1 MKYYSIYDGRNF
13 FISQNSTLPKLK
25 LPLLQSI
32 RNQYD
37 ITEEMLENV
46 AVTFSMRNKDTGVYQ
61 IANVPAELV
70 INTNTDKYVDEEKYT
85 LEYKFKLRD
94 TKKSG
99 RFEGEFKVDFLGDYG
114 CGKITLPNNEPIN
127 IIIGDSITKTTVI

>member
-1 MKYYSIYDGRNF
+1 MKYYSTYDGRNF
-13 FISQNSTLPKLK
+13 FISKNSTLPKLK

-32 RNQYD
+32 REQYD
-37 ITEEMLENV
+37 ITDEMLENV
-46 AVTFSMRNKDTGVYQ
+46 AVTFSMKNIENGVYQ
-61 IANVPAELV
+61 VANVPADLV
-70 INTNTDKYVDEEKYT
+70 INNNLTKYPDEEKYT

-99 RFEGEFKVDFLGDYG
+99 RFEGEFKIDFLSENG

-127 IIIGDSITKTTVI
+127 IIIGDSMTKTTVI